1 MGSPASFATE
11 RDGGSVA
18 PLSRGSCAEG
28 GSAGRGQLIHFRV
41 VGGLIPRSSLQATPQ
56 ISVLG
61 PLPSPAWKIFAAVAR
76 AVNFALQKYHL
87 PKTRF
92 S

>member
-1 MGSPASFATE
+1 MGSPASFTTE

-41 VGGLIPRSSLQATPQ
+41 LRHLVPFRSLQA
-56 ISVLG
+56 
-61 PLPSPAWKIFAAVAR
+61 
-76 AVNFALQKYHL
+76 AL
-87 PKTRF
+87 
-92 S
+92 

>member
-18 PLSRGSCAEG
+18 PLSRGSWLKE
-28 GSAGRGQLIHFRV
+28 
-41 VGGLIPRSSLQATPQ
+41 
-56 ISVLG
+56 
-61 PLPSPAWKIFAAVAR
+61 AAR
-76 AVNFALQKYHL
+76 DAV
-87 PKTRF
+87 